1 MSQDTTENSP
11 WRNVK
16 FVLFTCYSHEQFSIF
31 YHVCCRRFDLAL
43 VLCVLRT
50 KVVLQPT
57 NKPPFFYWSFNPN
70 SCFYICDGSKKMQLQ
85 SGLRVGNMLDVASSD
100 TQRNAA
106 AGPLSC
112 WCPSEVRGAAAD
124 PRRLLSNHKA
134 KEKQPV
140 TLQHVRHVYT
150 PPRVSSW

>member
-1 MSQDTTENSP
+1 MYVTRHNWELTL
-11 WRNVK
+11 K
-16 FVLFTCYSHEQFSIF
+16 KCK
-31 YHVCCRRFDLAL
+31 VCPLHMLQSWAILHFLSFLFDLAL

-50 KVVLQPT
+50 KVVLQPP

-70 SCFYICDGSKKMQLQ
+70 SCFYICDGTKKMQLQ